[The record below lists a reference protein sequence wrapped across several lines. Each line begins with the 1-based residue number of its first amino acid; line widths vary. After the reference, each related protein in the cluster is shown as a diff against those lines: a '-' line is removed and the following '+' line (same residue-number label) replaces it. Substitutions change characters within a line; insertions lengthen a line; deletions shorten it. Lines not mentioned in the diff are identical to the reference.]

1 METFNLSSHEK
12 QDLLNELFT
21 YFNFVDFS
29 HFFDTICDS
38 PAYDE
43 ILEELYRIARPKIRR
58 NFAAGLLQ
66 QSGHFTFDQYYLV
79 AEGNGKLSVVAT
91 ADNYGFAALIRDGLK
106 SEGWDVEIWRAKD
119 GTVLSLF
126 EDGSNETLV

>member
-43 ILEELYRIARPKIRR
+43 ILEELYKIARPKIRR
-58 NFAAGLLQ
+58 KFALSLANDG
-66 QSGHFTFDQYYLV
+66 YYMV
-79 AEGNGKLSVVAT
+79 AEGNGRLSVVAKT
-91 ADNYGFAALIRDGLK
+91 ETHGFASLVRDGLK
-106 SEGWDVEIWRAKD
+106 SEGWEVEIWRVRD
-119 GTVLSLF
+119 GSVLSLY
-126 EDGSNETLV
+126 ENGSTETLV

>member
-43 ILEELYRIARPKIRR
+43 ILEELYKIARPKIRR
-58 NFAAGLLQ
+58 KFALSLANDG
-66 QSGHFTFDQYYLV
+66 YYMV
-79 AEGNGKLSVVAT
+79 AEGNGKINTVAVCET
-91 ADNYGFAALIRDGLK
+91 YGYAVLVRDGLIG
-106 SEGWDVEIWRAKD
+106 EGWDVEIWRKKD
-119 GTVLSLF
+119 GSVLSLH
-126 EDGSNETLV
+126 EDGSTETLV

>member
-1 METFNLSSHEK
+1 METFDLSSHEK

-43 ILEELYRIARPKIRR
+43 ILEELYRIARPAVRA
-58 NFAAGLLQ
+58 NFAIDLREKNG
-66 QSGHFTFDQYYLV
+66 YYMV
-79 AEGNGKLSVVAT
+79 AEGNGKLSVVGT
-91 ADNYGFAALIRDGLK
+91 SETYNFALLIRDGLK
-106 SEGWDVEIWRAKD
+106 NEGWEVEIWRVRD
-119 GTVLSLF
+119 GSVLSLH
-126 EDGSNETLV
+126 EDGSTETLVP

>member
-43 ILEELYRIARPKIRR
+43 ILEELYKIARPKIRR
-58 NFAAGLLQ
+58 KFALSLANDG
-66 QSGHFTFDQYYLV
+66 YYMV
-79 AEGNGKLSVVAT
+79 AEGNGRLSVVAKT
-91 ADNYGFAALIRDGLK
+91 ETHGFASLVRDGLK
-106 SEGWDVEIWRAKD
+106 NEGWDVEIWRVRD
-119 GTVLSLF
+119 GSVLSLH
-126 EDGSNETLV
+126 EDGSTETLV

>member
-29 HFFDTICDS
+29 QFFDTICDS

-58 NFAAGLLQ
+58 KFALSLANDG
-66 QSGHFTFDQYYLV
+66 YYMV
-79 AEGNGKLSVVAT
+79 AEGNGRFSVVSKT
-91 ADNYGFAALIRDGLK
+91 ETHGFASLVRDGLK
-106 SEGWDVEIWRAKD
+106 SEGWDVEIWRVRD
-119 GTVLSLF
+119 GSVLSLH
-126 EDGSNETLV
+126 EDGSTETLV